1 MASLDEQLLESGI
14 IEQIRLG
21 DWSPSVTD
29 KLTHALLSNDANS
42 EAQICSQLLQSL
54 CSVDAGHEAVDPR
67 AFGESVARWVD
78 LCDAAARNAADGSTE
93 PKDPNSTVRLRIEA
107 AFLETIWVLC
117 ILWEPDTINGDD
129 TRWKDEQ
136 LQNLEQSRRLLQ
148 FTKALIDSGVI
159 SKDMAKVRL
168 DPDFLEQV
176 GAIPSATAYTKR
188 IIRLNTALLFKQT
201 KFNLASEQSEGF
213 TKLLTLIQSTMSG
226 ISYHKVGSDIV
237 TYAQENHSS
246 RGSATTVIS
255 ALRSQPDLQS
265 RVQNL
270 LVDIKRLIGVFNL
283 DPNRVLDIIIDCF
296 MASIRFYWV
305 FYVALLDASP
315 WCQSATESKK
325 VAQLIGWKMQ
335 LYTNGPASD
344 HKYVDELSTMAALLI
359 THQLIRLSDL
369 YMMLHPV
376 NSEDLNSEF
385 EAWALNQKEQQSAG
399 FGGSSLLSKMG
410 GLEDTGE
417 EGEDLGNVETVDT
430 NVPSEWSNHHAL
442 VCGKLLS
449 LGDTENALFY
459 LKRFPNLARSHPS
472 IADLVIRIIDI
483 STIDIY
489 RRTDCVRGP
498 SKRGLSLRTGPDSSV
513 TSGVDGDQLTVNA
526 WGLPDVPS
534 LPATETLL
542 SLTFM
547 LSPIVNRPSEVFFYQ
562 NFWLFDAA
570 HQLPRIDSVAS
581 IPHVLAPWLNISFQR
596 LHLSPSLLTRLI
608 RLCRYGMAHCSADE
622 SERTAWVGVLRS
634 WILPAFSFC
643 APSAGLSNELWH
655 LISALPIAQ
664 RYAIY
669 DEWDAFLA
677 SAKPPLPHVYFGDS
691 QPERGL
697 GKLSPNLMSMDMAL
711 DDALEDDDEG
721 ADAGISADRFGGPSQ
736 YVEIEMLY
744 NEARRQVRSVMR
756 RLSGDTVKLMGR
768 QLCNLCHQTPTL
780 SLRIVLDQVCSYD
793 NLVDSVVE
801 AFRYLTPLD
810 SDVMFYIILKIV
822 SNPTTIR
829 IKDDGV
835 NAAHWL
841 QSLSSFI
848 AAFSHRHE
856 NQRLD
861 GVLDYVL
868 KRTITM
874 ARDDDSPP
882 VPELTII
889 SDTILRL
896 AAIPFM
902 SNATNEQVTALQGG
916 HYLRLEAFSMVSPW
930 VLPQDASA
938 DAVIAASSESRL
950 TRRLAQWLTTMIV
963 SRGQALPFT
972 VALCVH
978 AEKVLKMSTLPLSN
992 MVVIYDREVE
1002 RVYQLFH
1009 LLLSNL
1015 RIERYAKLIPGPN
1028 VLVERYGVSWGL
1040 AILIGRPSISFQL
1053 SQGLQQ
1059 WEDNGEPV
1067 NVDITLRQQQL
1078 LSKETETENRTDHV
1092 DKTGDGPA
1100 DEEALGKSDDL
1111 VKTEDDSQMDVDVS
1125 ADPDVPQIVSSLRF
1139 ETPLLPRDY
1148 VDHIARNLPSPLIEA
1163 GISAE
1168 FVAVFW
1174 ALTLYDIEVPTDRYQ
1189 KEIDVQNTLIKRIDG
1204 MSKQSTSRS
1213 RASALSQIR
1222 SRAALA
1228 VENLEKELLEQK
1240 QHVSR
1245 IRRWLIA
1252 QKDYWFC
1259 MASSQKRQFSRA
1271 LIQYCILPR
1280 AVLSASDASF
1290 CAKILW
1296 MMHFPLA
1303 TNMFSLMIIYDCI
1316 FTDALPNLMATMTEN
1331 ESKNYARFLN
1341 TTLSNLSP
1349 LHQSE
1354 ASYNERAVNSWRGL
1368 VGFQQQWRHYE
1379 IGYLPPKS
1387 RTIGQNMATA
1397 DSDTSSGDSRRIK
1410 SGSAML
1416 SYEDFRTVMRKW
1428 NLTLAK
1434 AFLEALSSERID
1446 TVRNGLLALREMQ
1459 RTFPAIAQHGKRIQ
1473 DRVNDIAEKGIV
1485 ATGTSGSGGSE
1496 SSKNLKVMATSYGA
1510 YLAMAKKNWIMEAD
1524 YYNAPVR
1531 NTNRTPRSATSQ
1543 QQEHQ
1548 PSRKADS
1555 RATPSRDGS
1564 LSATIPDISKT
1575 DSTFEKPRTSAP
1587 RSISSGALAALS
1599 AASAAAASAASRPS
1613 SASNTA
1619 DIPAT
1624 ARSTDTESERK
1635 DGSRD
1640 HESKR
1645 NRDRE
1650 RVREHER
1657 DKDTPSSRVRDRDR
1671 HNRVVDTDRRES
1683 RSVRSSPM
1691 HHDSDDTRS
1700 DQHKRSRENTTSNGK
1715 RDTPRPS
1722 LATPSKQSSM
1732 TRSPNVA
1739 EPRAS
1744 LPPLSHEKQARRL
1757 TSEEA
1762 DQKRKE
1768 LRARLL
1774 KEQEEKQRQSVDRDE
1789 RHANSRDSSLARD
1802 SRATDRTRDGGSAGH
1817 GGARR
1822 GNRRDVDKPVGS
1834 ALRGSGMEPNA
1845 RRQSTRDVPSRG
1857 QSQSSAQATQ
1867 QQQAQQQSQQQHRRQ
1882 PQYHSGQ
1889 AESSDRGQRRQDAYG
1904 QKGDSGI
1911 SIRGSLRQVDGRNA
1925 QKGQPDDRFDQSG
1938 GSRRGTRKRGNDS
1951 RDWDDGKRPRKS

>member
-1 MASLDEQLLESGI
+1 MASLDEQLLETGI

-54 CSVDAGHEAVDPR
+54 CSVDTGHEAVDPR
-67 AFGESVARWVD
+67 AFGDSVARWVD
-78 LCDAAARNAADGSTE
+78 LCDAAAKNATDQSAE
-93 PKDPNSTVRLRIEA
+93 PIDLTSTVRMRIEA

-117 ILWEPDTINGDD
+117 ILWEPDTTNGDD

-136 LQNLEQSRRLLQ
+136 LRHLEQSRRLLQ
-148 FTKALIDSGVI
+148 FTKALINSGVI
-159 SKDMAKVRL
+159 SKDTAKVRL

-176 GAIPSATAYTKR
+176 GAVPSATAYTKR

-237 TYAQENHSS
+237 SCAKENPSTNGNPS
-246 RGSATTVIS
+246 TVIL

-270 LVDIKRLIGVFNL
+270 LIDIKRLIGIFNL
-283 DPNRVLDIIIDCF
+283 DPNRVLDIVIDCF

-315 WCQSATESKK
+315 WCQSVTESKK

-335 LYTNGPASD
+335 LYANGPASD
-344 HKYVDELSTMAALLI
+344 HKFVDELSTMAALLI
-359 THQLIRLSDL
+359 THRLIRLPDL
-369 YMMLHPV
+369 YMMLHPT
-376 NSEDLNSEF
+376 NSEDLNAEF
-385 EAWALNQKEQQSAG
+385 EAWASSQKEQQSAG

-417 EGEDLGNVETVDT
+417 EGEDMENADT
-430 NVPSEWSNHHAL
+430 TDANVPSEWSNHHAL

-459 LKRFPNLARSHPS
+459 LKRFPNLTRSHPS

-483 STIDIY
+483 STIDVY

-498 SKRGLSLRTGPDSSV
+498 SKRGLTLRIGSDSSV
-513 TSGVDGDQLTVNA
+513 ASGADGDQLTVNA

-547 LSPIVNRPSEVFFYQ
+547 LSPIVKRPSEVFFYE

-608 RLCRYGMAHCSADE
+608 RLCRYGMAHCSANE
-622 SERTAWVGVLRS
+622 SERSAWVGVLRS

-655 LISALPIAQ
+655 LISAMPVAQ
-664 RYAIY
+664 RYSIY
-669 DEWDAFLA
+669 DEWDVFLA
-677 SAKPPLPHVYFGDS
+677 SAKPPLPQIYFGDR
-691 QPERGL
+691 QPERGI
-697 GKLSPNLMSMDMAL
+697 GKLSPNLMSMDMSL
-711 DDALEDDDEG
+711 DDALEDEDET
-721 ADAGISADRFGGPSQ
+721 ADASMSTGWFGESSQ
-736 YVEIEMLY
+736 YVEIEMLH
-744 NEARRQVRSVMR
+744 NDARRQVRSVMR
-756 RLSGDTVKLMGR
+756 RLSGDTVKTMGR
-768 QLCNLCHQTPTL
+768 QLCNLCHQTPTV

-822 SNPTTIR
+822 SDPTTTS
-829 IKDDGV
+829 IKDDGI

-868 KRTITM
+868 KRTISM

-882 VPELTII
+882 VPELTIL

-902 SNATNEQVTALQGG
+902 SNATSEQVTALQGG

-938 DAVIAASSESRL
+938 EAVVVASSESRL

-963 SRGQALPFT
+963 SRGQALSF
-972 VALCVH
+972 VVSLCVH
-978 AEKVLKMSTLPLSN
+978 AEKVLKTSTLPLSN

-1015 RIERYAKLIPGPN
+1015 RIERYAKLIPSPN
-1028 VLVERYGVSWGL
+1028 VLVEKYGVSWGL
-1040 AILIGRPSISFQL
+1040 AILMGRPSISLHL

-1059 WEDNGEPV
+1059 WEENGEPIAL
-1067 NVDITLRQQQL
+1067 DITLHQEQS
-1078 LSKETETENRTDHV
+1078 LSQETETEIKAEDV

-1100 DEEALGKSDDL
+1100 DEEALVKSEDS
-1111 VKTEDDSQMDVDVS
+1111 VKTEGDSQMDVDIS
-1125 ADPDVPQIVSSLRF
+1125 ADSKVPRTVSSLRF
-1139 ETPLLPRDY
+1139 EAPLLPRDY
-1148 VDHIARNLPSPLIEA
+1148 VDHIARNLPSPLTEA

-1174 ALTLYDIEVPTDRYQ
+1174 ALTLHDIEVPTDRYK
-1189 KEIDVQNTLIKRIDG
+1189 KEIDVQNALIKRIDG
-1204 MSKQSTSRS
+1204 MSKQSASRT
-1213 RASALSQIR
+1213 RASTLSQIR

-1228 VENLEKELLEQK
+1228 IDNLEKELLEQK
-1240 QHVSR
+1240 QHVAR

-1271 LIQYCILPR
+1271 LIQHCILPR

-1354 ASYNERAVNSWRGL
+1354 TIYKERAVNSWRGL
-1368 VGFQQQWRHYE
+1368 VGFQQQWRLYE

-1387 RTIGQNMATA
+1387 RTIGQNIATA
-1397 DSDTSSGDSRRIK
+1397 DSGPHSGDSRRIK
-1410 SGSAML
+1410 ADSIML
-1416 SYEDFRTVMRKW
+1416 SYEDFRTIMRKW

-1434 AFLEALSSERID
+1434 AFLEALGSERID

-1485 ATGTSGSGGSE
+1485 AVGTSAGAGSE

-1524 YYNAPVR
+1524 YYTAPAR
-1531 NTNRTPRSATSQ
+1531 DTNRTPRSATSQ
-1543 QQEHQ
+1543 PQGSQ
-1548 PSRKADS
+1548 PHRKLDS
-1555 RATPSRDGS
+1555 RGTPSRDGS
-1564 LSATIPDISKT
+1564 LSATTPDLAKA
-1575 DSTFEKPRTSAP
+1575 DPTFEKPRTSAP
-1587 RSISSGALAALS
+1587 RSISTGALAALS
-1599 AASAAAASAASRPS
+1599 AASAAAASTASRPS
-1613 SASNTA
+1613 SASNAVVTT
-1619 DIPAT
+1619 AT
-1624 ARSTDTESERK
+1624 AKSTDTESERK
-1635 DGSRD
+1635 DGSRE
-1640 HESKR
+1640 HEPKR
-1645 NRDRE
+1645 NRERE
-1650 RVREHER
+1650 RVRERER
-1657 DKDTPSSRVRDRDR
+1657 DKDISSSRVRDRDR
-1671 HNRVVDTDRRES
+1671 HSRTADTDRRES
-1683 RSVRSSPM
+1683 RSVRGSPM

-1700 DQHKRSRENTTSNGK
+1700 DHHRRSRENTASSGR
-1715 RDTPRPS
+1715 RDTSRQR
-1722 LATPSKQSSM
+1722 LDTPSKQSSM
-1732 TRSPNVA
+1732 TRSPNIPESRV
-1739 EPRAS
+1739 S
-1744 LPPLSHEKQARRL
+1744 QSSLSHDSQARRL
-1757 TSEEA
+1757 TIEEA

-1768 LRARLL
+1768 LRARLR
-1774 KEQEEKQRQSVDRDE
+1774 KEQEEKEKQKQSIDQDE
-1789 RHANSRDSSLARD
+1789 RHGNSRDISPVQD
-1802 SRATDRTRDGGSAGH
+1802 SRATDRARDGG
-1817 GGARR
+1817 RR
-1822 GNRRDVDKPVGS
+1822 GSRRDADKPVS
-1834 ALRGSGMEPNA
+1834 SILRGNGTDQSS
-1845 RRQSTRDVPSRG
+1845 RRQPVRDGPSRG
-1857 QSQSSAQATQ
+1857 QSQSAAQASH
-1867 QQQAQQQSQQQHRRQ
+1867 QQQSQQQHRRQ

-1889 AESSDRGQRRQDAYG
+1889 AEGSDRGQRRQDTYG
-1904 QKGDSGI
+1904 QKADAGI
-1911 SIRGSLRQVDGRNA
+1911 SIRGNLRQVDGRNA
-1925 QKGQPDDRFDQSG
+1925 QKGHPDDRPDQSG
-1938 GSRRGTRKRGNDS
+1938 GSRRNLRKRGNDS
-1951 RDWDDGKRPRKS
+1951 RDWDASKRPRK

>member
-1 MASLDEQLLESGI
+1 M
-14 IEQIRLG
+14 
-21 DWSPSVTD
+21 
-29 KLTHALLSNDANS
+29 
-42 EAQICSQLLQSL
+42 
-54 CSVDAGHEAVDPR
+54 
-67 AFGESVARWVD
+67 
-78 LCDAAARNAADGSTE
+78 
-93 PKDPNSTVRLRIEA
+93 RIEA

-117 ILWEPDTINGDD
+117 ILWEPDTANGDD
-129 TRWKDEQ
+129 PRWKDEQ
-136 LQNLEQSRRLLQ
+136 IRHLEQSRRLLQ
-148 FTKALIDSGVI
+148 FTKALIDSGVV

-176 GAIPSATAYTKR
+176 GAVPSATAYTKR

-213 TKLLTLIQSTMSG
+213 SKLLTLIQSTMSG

-237 TYAQENHSS
+237 SSARENPSS
-246 RGSATTVIS
+246 SGNPTTIIL
-255 ALRSQPDLQS
+255 ALRSHPDLQS

-315 WCQSATESKK
+315 WCQSAAESKK
-325 VAQLIGWKMQ
+325 VAQIIGWKMQ
-335 LYTNGPASD
+335 LYANGPSSD

-359 THQLIRLSDL
+359 THRLIRLPDL
-369 YMMLHPV
+369 YMMLHPT
-376 NSEDLNSEF
+376 NSEDLNAEF
-385 EAWALNQKEQQSAG
+385 EAWASRQKEQQSAG
-399 FGGSSLLSKMG
+399 LGGSSLLSKMG

-417 EGEDLGNVETVDT
+417 EGEDVGIVDT
-430 NVPSEWSNHHAL
+430 ADASVPGEWSNHHAL
-442 VCGKLLS
+442 VCAKLLS

-459 LKRFPNLARSHPS
+459 LKRFPNLTRSHPS

-483 STIDIY
+483 STIDVY

-498 SKRGLSLRTGPDSSV
+498 SKRGLTLRTGPDSSV
-513 TSGVDGDQLTVNA
+513 ANGVDGDQVTVNA

-534 LPATETLL
+534 LPAAETLL

-547 LSPIVNRPSEVFFYQ
+547 LSPIVKRPSEVFFYE

-596 LHLSPSLLTRLI
+596 LHLSPPLLTRLI

-622 SERTAWVGVLRS
+622 SERAAWVSVLRS

-655 LISALPIAQ
+655 LISAMPTAQ

-677 SAKPPLPHVYFGDS
+677 SAKPPLPHIHSSDR
-691 QPERGL
+691 QLERGL
-697 GKLSPNLMSMDMAL
+697 GKPSPNLMSMDMSL
-711 DDALEDDDEG
+711 DDALEDEDES
-721 ADAGISADRFGGPSQ
+721 ADASISAGSFGGPSR

-744 NEARRQVRSVMR
+744 NDARRQVRSVMR

-768 QLCNLCHQTPTL
+768 QLCNLCHQTPTV

-793 NLVDSVVE
+793 NLVESVVE

-810 SDVMFYIILKIV
+810 SDVMFYTILKIV
-822 SNPTTIR
+822 SDPTTTR

-868 KRTITM
+868 KRTISM
-874 ARDDDSPP
+874 ARNDDSPP
-882 VPELTII
+882 VAELTIL

-896 AAIPFM
+896 AAVPFM
-902 SNATNEQVTALQGG
+902 SNATDEQLTALQGG

-930 VLPQDASA
+930 VLPQDASV

-950 TRRLAQWLTTMIV
+950 TRRLAQWLTNMIV
-963 SRGQALPFT
+963 SRGQALSFI
-972 VALCVH
+972 VSLCVH

-1002 RVYQLFH
+1002 RVHQLFN
-1009 LLLSNL
+1009 LLISNL
-1015 RIERYAKLIPGPN
+1015 RVERYAKLIPGPN
-1028 VLVERYGVSWGL
+1028 VLVEKYGVSWGL
-1040 AILIGRPSISFQL
+1040 AILIGRPSISLQL

-1059 WEDNGEPV
+1059 WEEDGEPIA
-1067 NVDITLRQQQL
+1067 VDITLRQEQS
-1078 LSKETETENRTDHV
+1078 LSQETEVETENKPDDI

-1100 DEEALGKSDDL
+1100 DQEAVVKPEGIP
-1111 VKTEDDSQMDVDVS
+1111 KTEGDSQMDVDVP
-1125 ADPDVPQIVSSLRF
+1125 ADSDVPRTVSSIRF
-1139 ETPLLPRDY
+1139 EAPLLPRDY
-1148 VDHIARNLPSPLIEA
+1148 VDYIARNLPSPLTEA

-1174 ALTLYDIEVPTDRYQ
+1174 ALTLHDIEVPTNRYK
-1189 KEIDVQNTLIKRIDG
+1189 KEIDVQNALIKRIDG
-1204 MSKQSTSRS
+1204 MSKQSVSRS
-1213 RASALSQIR
+1213 RVSALSQIR

-1228 VENLEKELLEQK
+1228 IENLEKELLEQK
-1240 QHVSR
+1240 QHVAR

-1271 LIQYCILPR
+1271 LIQHCILPR

-1349 LHQSE
+1349 LHKSE
-1354 ASYNERAVNSWRGL
+1354 TSYKERAVNSWRGL
-1368 VGFQQQWRHYE
+1368 VGFQQQWRLYE

-1397 DSDTSSGDSRRIK
+1397 DSDRSDGDARRIK
-1410 SGSAML
+1410 PDSIML
-1416 SYEDFRTVMRKW
+1416 SYENFRTVMRKW

-1434 AFLEALSSERID
+1434 AFLEVLSSERID

-1485 ATGTSGSGGSE
+1485 ATGSSASGGSE

-1510 YLAMAKKNWIMEAD
+1510 YLAMAKKSWIMEAD
-1524 YYNAPVR
+1524 YYTAPVKDK
-1531 NTNRTPRSATSQ
+1531 NRTPRSATSQ
-1543 QQEHQ
+1543 QQ
-1548 PSRKADS
+1548 
-1555 RATPSRDGS
+1555 G
-1564 LSATIPDISKT
+1564 
-1575 DSTFEKPRTSAP
+1575 
-1587 RSISSGALAALS
+1587 
-1599 AASAAAASAASRPS
+1599 
-1613 SASNTA
+1613 
-1619 DIPAT
+1619 
-1624 ARSTDTESERK
+1624 
-1635 DGSRD
+1635 
-1640 HESKR
+1640 
-1645 NRDRE
+1645 
-1650 RVREHER
+1650 
-1657 DKDTPSSRVRDRDR
+1657 
-1671 HNRVVDTDRRES
+1671 
-1683 RSVRSSPM
+1683 
-1691 HHDSDDTRS
+1691 
-1700 DQHKRSRENTTSNGK
+1700 
-1715 RDTPRPS
+1715 
-1722 LATPSKQSSM
+1722 
-1732 TRSPNVA
+1732 PN
-1739 EPRAS
+1739 
-1744 LPPLSHEKQARRL
+1744 L
-1757 TSEEA
+1757 
-1762 DQKRKE
+1762 
-1768 LRARLL
+1768 
-1774 KEQEEKQRQSVDRDE
+1774 
-1789 RHANSRDSSLARD
+1789 
-1802 SRATDRTRDGGSAGH
+1802 
-1817 GGARR
+1817 
-1822 GNRRDVDKPVGS
+1822 
-1834 ALRGSGMEPNA
+1834 
-1845 RRQSTRDVPSRG
+1845 
-1857 QSQSSAQATQ
+1857 
-1867 QQQAQQQSQQQHRRQ
+1867 
-1882 PQYHSGQ
+1882 
-1889 AESSDRGQRRQDAYG
+1889 
-1904 QKGDSGI
+1904 
-1911 SIRGSLRQVDGRNA
+1911 
-1925 QKGQPDDRFDQSG
+1925 
-1938 GSRRGTRKRGNDS
+1938 
-1951 RDWDDGKRPRKS
+1951 